1 MERPL
6 ADRIRP
12 KEVKDIIGQEHIL
25 GKGKI
30 LNRIIE
36 TGFTPNMIFY
46 GPSGV
51 GKTTLAYIIAEMT
64 NKRFHKLNATTDS
77 TKDIKEVI
85 NEINTFMGYNGILLY
100 IDEIHH
106 FPKRTQQI
114 LLEFMENG
122 QITLIGSTT
131 ENPYFYVF
139 KAILSRATVI
149 EFKPL
154 ENKDILLGLER
165 AIDLLRKEYNYKSIN
180 AERDALEI
188 ISNSSQGDLRRAINV
203 LELIIKTS
211 SKNEVNI
218 TKELASQL
226 TQNNFTYDRDGD
238 KHYDIISAFQKSIR
252 GSDPDA
258 ALLYLGML
266 VKAGDLATIIRRL
279 LVIAAED
286 IGLAYPQ
293 GISIVKAC
301 TDAAQQLGFPEAQI
315 PLAEAVILL
324 ATAPKSNS
332 AVMGIS
338 SALNALDNYNIG
350 DIPTHLRDGHY
361 QGAQDLG
368 RMEGYKYPHDYP
380 HHYVKQQYMPKSLL
394 NKKFYIPGSNKFE
407 GSIEKYWEEIKNKN
421 K

>member
-12 KEVKDIIGQEHIL
+12 KEIKDIIGQEHIL
-25 GKGKI
+25 GEGKI
-30 LNRIIE
+30 LNRIISS
-36 TGFTPNMIFY
+36 GFTPNMIFY

-85 NEINTFMGYNGILLY
+85 NEINTFMGYKGILLY

-154 ENKDILLGLER
+154 ENRDILLGLER
-165 AIDLLRKEYNYKSIN
+165 AIDILRGEYTHKTIDF
-180 AERDALEI
+180 EREALEI
-188 ISNSSQGDLRRAINV
+188 ISNGSQGDLRRAINV
-203 LELIIKTS
+203 LELMIKTS
-211 SKNEVNI
+211 SKNEVTIN
-218 TKELASQL
+218 KELASQL

-258 ALLYLGML
+258 ALLYLAML
-266 VKAGDLATIIRRL
+266 VKAGDLSTIIRRL

-293 GISIVKAC
+293 GIAIVKAC
-301 TDAAQQLGFPEAQI
+301 TDAALQLGFPEAQI

-332 AVMGIS
+332 AVMGIG
-338 SALNALDNYNIG
+338 SALDALNNYNIG
-350 DIPTHLRDGHY
+350 DIPIHLRDGHY
-361 QGAQDLG
+361 KGAKDLG

-380 HHYVKQQYMPKSLL
+380 HHYVKQQYMPNSLS
-394 NKKFYIPGSNKFE
+394 NKKFYIPGNNKYE
-407 GSIEKYWEEIKNKN
+407 DSIEKYWLEIKNKS